1 MKQVSFYI
9 NINYYIN
16 KSIFVEN
23 QNYLPSAGLFLT
35 PLGVTEY
42 YSRQTSSSNIQ
53 QKDVIFG

>member
-1 MKQVSFYI
+1 MKQILFYI

-16 KSIFVEN
+16 KYIFVEY

-42 YSRQTSSSNIQ
+42 YSRRTSSSNIQ
-53 QKDVIFG
+53 QKDM